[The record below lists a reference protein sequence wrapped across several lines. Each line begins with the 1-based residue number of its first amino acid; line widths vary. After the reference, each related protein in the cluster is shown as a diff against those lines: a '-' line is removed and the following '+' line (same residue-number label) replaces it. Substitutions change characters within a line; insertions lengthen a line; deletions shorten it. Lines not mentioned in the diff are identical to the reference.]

1 MINESKILTLS
12 INDFFTKDILK
23 ISILPF
29 VITLVFVYMLF
40 LNIATIG
47 LEQFDEIVIEEHRTA
62 LQIEEKEN
70 DIVNSII
77 SFIFKSTAVAW
88 VVNFLVYTIGTF
100 AVVYLSL
107 FISLIVI
114 GFLTPFILSKIR
126 DKHYP
131 MIEFRGNISI
141 LSTIWTIVKTFFIML
156 LLFIVLIPFYFI
168 PFINVLAINLP
179 FYYLFHKLLNFDV
192 GTTILEKNDLKYFK
206 YHKASKLRLRTML
219 LYFLSLI
226 PFVALFLPVF
236 YIVYLG
242 HGYFTTI
249 QKESK

>member
-1 MINESKILTLS
+1 MISESKILSLS
-12 INDFFTKDILK
+12 IKDFFTKDILK
-23 ISILPF
+23 ILILPF

-47 LEQFDEIVIEEHRTA
+47 LEQFDEIVIEDNRTS
-62 LQIEEKEN
+62 LQMQEEN
-70 DIVNSII
+70 NMIDSII

-88 VVNFLVYTIGTF
+88 IVNFLVYTIGTY

-114 GFLTPFILSKIR
+114 GFLTPFILSKIKK
-126 DKHYP
+126 KHYP
-131 MIEFRGNISI
+131 MIELNGNIGI
-141 LSTIWTIVKTFFIML
+141 VSTIFSIVKTFFIML

-168 PFINVLAINLP
+168 PFVNILAINLP

-206 YHKASKLRLRTML
+206 YHNASKLRLRTMF

-242 HGYFTTI
+242 HGYFATI
-249 QKESK
+249 QGESK

>member
-1 MINESKILTLS
+1 MI
-12 INDFFTKDILK
+12 D
-23 ISILPF
+23 
-29 VITLVFVYMLF
+29 
-40 LNIATIG
+40 
-47 LEQFDEIVIEEHRTA
+47 
-62 LQIEEKEN
+62 
-70 DIVNSII
+70 SII

-88 VVNFLVYTIGTF
+88 IVNFLVYTIGTY

-114 GFLTPFILSKIR
+114 GFLTPFILSKIKK
-126 DKHYP
+126 KHYP
-131 MIEFRGNISI
+131 MIELNGNIGI
-141 LSTIWTIVKTFFIML
+141 VSTIFSIVKTFFIML

-168 PFINVLAINLP
+168 PFVNILAINLP

-206 YHKASKLRLRTML
+206 YHNASKLRLRTMF

-242 HGYFTTI
+242 HGYFATI
-249 QKESK
+249 QGESK